1 MSNKL
6 QITTIDASATQ
17 IQEPQT
23 GVDTYGADVSLTDAT
38 GNEVAFDI
46 QYTVNKA
53 TSGEGRG
60 VVINQIDTASPE
72 GLNPIFDCQKDGTSQ
87 FYVRDDGIVWAGV
100 QYVYGHTGFRVGAS
114 GKITTSGLTTLPI
127 QNHNF
132 TSADVM
138 IQLASGTLTN
148 SSGTM
153 VPVEIAP
160 TYNQSSTA
168 GATDLR
174 INRTETAVGSG
185 EQLFADY
192 QIGGVSQLK
201 FHTLGGI
208 DFDGSGA
215 TTAAHAQSLNLNW
228 SASSTQTSSGQYSA
242 AIGTNNTAVG
252 SHSFALGGGNTIGAA
267 GDYSFVGGKNCTI
280 GVASKQSFLW
290 GDTCTTGTGALSAVA
305 FGENSAA
312 TGTGTVVFGSN
323 CSATGPFG
331 MASGKYAANTH
342 WNSSVIGG
350 DRFSASGDAQV
361 ETVIVKIATTD
372 ATQTTLTNGNTAG
385 PVNLII
391 PADTTWGFSALVA
404 ARSDETDGNL
414 SGVWKIEGCLARDES
429 SNTAIVGSVTVTSIA
444 DGHSAAWSVTAA
456 ADDTNEALAIKVTGE
471 ASTNIRWVAKVD
483 ISQVSFA

>member
-100 QYVYGHTGFRVGAS
+100 QYVYGHTGFRVGS
-114 GKITTSGLTTLPI
+114 NGKITTSGLTTLPI

-215 TTAAHAQSLNLNW
+215 TTAAHVTSLNLNW
-228 SASSTQTSSGQYSA
+228 
-242 AIGTNNTAVG
+242 TARVLHWAEETLLAQQG
-252 SHSFALGGGNTIGAA
+252 ITRLLGG
-267 GDYSFVGGKNCTI
+267 
-280 GVASKQSFLW
+280 
-290 GDTCTTGTGALSAVA
+290 
-305 FGENSAA
+305 
-312 TGTGTVVFGSN
+312 
-323 CSATGPFG
+323 
-331 MASGKYAANTH
+331 
-342 WNSSVIGG
+342 
-350 DRFSASGDAQV
+350 
-361 ETVIVKIATTD
+361 KIALL
-372 ATQTTLTNGNTAG
+372 A
-385 PVNLII
+385 
-391 PADTTWGFSALVA
+391 WR
-404 ARSDETDGNL
+404 RSRVFCGEIHVL
-414 SGVWKIEGCLARDES
+414 QVRVLYLLLRLEKILQQQAQ
-429 SNTAIVGSVTVTSIA
+429 A
-444 DGHSAAWSVTAA
+444 
-456 ADDTNEALAIKVTGE
+456 
-471 ASTNIRWVAKVD
+471 
-483 ISQVSFA
+483 Q